1 MWLKVCGICSVE
13 DALAAAECGAQAIGL
28 NFVPRS
34 PRCLSVGLGA
44 QIATQLRGSVEV
56 IGVVADLGIQAMLS
70 LKEKVGL
77 DTLQLHGRESSDDLV
92 VVQPHAYKA
101 LRVATP
107 EDVELADQYEGDRL
121 LVDAK
126 VSGLLGGSGQAFDWS
141 LVVAL
146 AQRRRIVLAG
156 GLHEANVAEAVL
168 TVAPWGVDVASGVEV
183 RGEPRR
189 KDPERLRRFAAAV
202 RAAAA
207 RLPRA
212 D

>member
-141 LVVAL
+141 LVVAKGYAL
-146 AQRRRIVLAG
+146 RR
-156 GLHEANVAEAVL
+156 
-168 TVAPWGVDVASGVEV
+168 ASRV
-183 RGEPRR
+183 RGPPAMGTVTFRTTRSFIESSGSRTVW
-189 KDPERLRRFAAAV
+189 KFVTRLSRPNCACPVPPNSLARDKVSRF
-202 RAAAA
+202 
-207 RLPRA
+207 
-212 D
+212 